1 MSQCAFDSEEEW
13 TFAHADGGAVVLVGE
28 NTGRCLDFSAKAPA
42 YVTMANC
49 TFSADQNFY
58 FTSAGQIESTS
69 GKKCLQA
76 TQAAQDAQLQIL
88 KCDSTMPL
96 QFWKLAH

>member
-13 TFAHADGGAVVLVGE
+13 TFAHADGGSVVLIGE

-42 YVTMANC
+42 FVTMANC
-49 TFSADQNFY
+49 TFSVDEHFY

-76 TQAAQDAQLQIL
+76 AQAAQDASLEIV
-88 KCDSTMPL
+88 KCDSSMAL
-96 QFWKLAH
+96 QFWKLGH